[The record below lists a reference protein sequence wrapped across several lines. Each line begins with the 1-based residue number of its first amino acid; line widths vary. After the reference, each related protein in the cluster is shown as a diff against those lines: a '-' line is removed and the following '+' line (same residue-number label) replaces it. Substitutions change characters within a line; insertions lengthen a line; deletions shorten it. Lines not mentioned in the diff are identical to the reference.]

1 MRPYRAI
8 PIGKPIKSENFVY
21 GWLWK
26 TYDGKCYILDE
37 NSNVKYR
44 PTDYYA
50 EDIEGIFEVIP
61 STVGQQ
67 VGLKDKNGKE
77 IYEGDKLRS
86 TATKVANPSIKI
98 CEWEG
103 IGFDPFVA
111 DCEHSGDGWHW
122 EIVGNIHAETE
133 E

>member
-21 GWLWK
+21 GWYALEPEVGAVILTDIGE
-26 TYDGKCYILDE
+26 TYDSSPLLVEIP
-37 NSNVKYR
+37 V
-44 PTDYYA
+44 
-50 EDIEGIFEVIP
+50 IE
-61 STVGQQ
+61 STVGQAT
-67 VGLKDKNGKE
+67 GLCDKNGKE

>member
-1 MRPYRAI
+1 MRELKFRQPLWDEHNKFIEFHYWGFVNGSFI
-8 PIGKPIKSENFVY
+8 EPIFSPE
-21 GWLWK
+21 
-26 TYDGKCYILDE
+26 
-37 NSNVKYR
+37 
-44 PTDYYA
+44 
-50 EDIEGIFEVIP
+50 
-61 STVGQQ
+61 STLKEAREQSQQ
-67 VGLKDKNGKE
+67 FTGLKDKNGKE